1 MAESRFQLLFEHH
14 DFLPGSAGDGTHRGV
29 LGGELALLVESDGP
43 CQANTA
49 GDGAQH
55 GAAGMRG
62 GHDGAPHHDRLRR
75 AADGTERV
83 LRTKEVGIV
92 VQPGDRLLV
101 RSGGGGGWGPP
112 EGRDPAL
119 RERDAREGYV

>member
-1 MAESRFQLLFEHH
+1 VEA
-14 DFLPGSAGDGTHRGV
+14 RGAV
-29 LGGELALLVESDGP
+29 
-43 CQANTA
+43 ANTA
-49 GDGAQH
+49 GDGVRH
-55 GAAGMRG
+55 GAAGIHG
-62 GHDGAPHHDRLRR
+62 GRDGAPHHYRLRR
-75 AADGTERV
+75 ADGEERV
-83 LRTKEVGIV
+83 LRTKEVGIT